1 MTDRN
6 AFHGATRPIFSAVLT
21 PYRSLGPAGFLALML
36 GFGAACFAS
45 GMVFLAIGAWPVMIF
60 LGLDVVLLW
69 LFFRLS
75 YRSGRAYE
83 EVDVFADSVD
93 VRRVSPAG
101 RVEAHSF
108 NPYWARLAV
117 ERLEDEGVVR
127 ILLSSHGRLLE
138 VGAFLNPVDKESFA
152 NAFAAAL
159 AKARRGG
166 VPA

>member
-6 AFHGATRPIFSAVLT
+6 AFRGPGRPIFSAVLT
-21 PYRSLGPAGFLALML
+21 PYRSLGPAGFLVLMI
-36 GFGAACFAS
+36 GFGAACFVS
-45 GMVFLAIGAWPVMIF
+45 GVVFLAIGAWPVVVF
-60 LGLDVVLLW
+60 LGFDVAILW
-69 LFFRLS
+69 VAFRLN

-127 ILLSSHGRLLE
+127 ILITSHGQLLE
-138 VGAFLNPVDKESFA
+138 VGRFLNPADKESFA
-152 NAFAAAL
+152 AAFGAAL
-159 AKARRGG
+159 AEARRGG
-166 VPA
+166 AAV